1 MKQKNSKSGKLR
13 RGKFG
18 FVQKR
23 KRKSYGA
30 LDLGTN
36 NCRLLIARPT
46 GSGFRVV
53 ASYSKIVR
61 LGEGL
66 SANGCLRDDA
76 MSRTIEALSVCAER
90 LNEFDVAATRSIAT
104 EACRRAGNCDEFFS
118 RVRKKTGLDFEAIP
132 YEEEARLAL
141 VGCRNLLD
149 GDAPNALVFD
159 IGGGSTELIW
169 AERDD
174 SGAFEIIDV
183 ISLPFGVVTLA
194 EKCGTDI
201 VDPESYEEMVAEV
214 SSWLPPFCEKHQIGK
229 RVGKGLV
236 QMLGTSGTVTTLSA
250 VHLKLPYYSRS
261 KIDGL
266 AIDFDS
272 LTEASKLL
280 TDLDYENR
288 AAVPCIG
295 RERAELV
302 IPGCAIL
309 DAICRS
315 WPVGQLKVA
324 DRGLREGMLME
335 LMQADGIP
343 ISGNPAAVDRNLPPR
358 QEHVAS

>member
-1 MKQKNSKSGKLR
+1 MKQKNSKSGNLR

-66 SANGCLRDDA
+66 SANGCLSDDA
-76 MSRTIEALSVCAER
+76 MDRTIEALSVCAER
-90 LNEFDVAATRSIAT
+90 LREFDVVSTRSIAT

-118 RVRKKTGLDFEAIP
+118 RVREKTGLDFEAIP

-149 GDAPNALVFD
+149 GDPPNALVFD

-169 AERDD
+169 AERNDE
-174 SGAFEIIDV
+174 GAFEIVDV

-194 EKCGTDI
+194 ERCGTDV
-201 VDPESYEEMVAEV
+201 VDEKTYEEMVTEV
-214 SSWLPPFCEKHQIGK
+214 SSWLPSFCEKHDIGG
-229 RVGKGLV
+229 RVGKGQV

-343 ISGNPAAVDRNLPPR
+343 ISGNPAAVDRNPPPR
-358 QEHVAS
+358 QEHAAN